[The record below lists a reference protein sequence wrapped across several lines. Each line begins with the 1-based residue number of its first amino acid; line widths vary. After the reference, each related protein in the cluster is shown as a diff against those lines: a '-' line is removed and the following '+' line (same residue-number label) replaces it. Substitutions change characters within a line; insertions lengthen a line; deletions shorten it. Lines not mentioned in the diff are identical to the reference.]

1 MFAKKVETGYAE
13 ALPMQGAV
21 LKMPDKTPQADL
33 VRPVTTV
40 PMKPPITDERSG
52 PSVLKPSVIN
62 EGFEFTGDM
71 KSDGSLTVN
80 GSMKGNLAVR
90 ILVIGSGGLVDGSVT
105 AETIT
110 VEGSLSGAA
119 TCSDLIVGARATVD
133 GELKYSTLTIQRGA
147 VIQGQLRRT

>member
-1 MFAKKVETGYAE
+1 MFAKKQEPDYAQ
-13 ALPMQGAV
+13 AHPVQGAV
-21 LKMPDKTPQADL
+21 LKMPEKLSQADP
-33 VRPVTTV
+33 VRPATAV
-40 PMKPPITDERSG
+40 PMKPPTTDERSG

-80 GSMKGNLAVR
+80 GTMQGNLAVR
-90 ILVIGSGGLVDGSVT
+90 ILVIGSTGIVDGSVT
-105 AETIT
+105 ADTIT

-133 GELKYSTLTIQRGA
+133 GDLKYATLTIQRGA

>member
-1 MFAKKVETGYAE
+1 MFAKKAEPGYAE
-13 ALPMQGAV
+13 AHPMQGAV
-21 LKMPDKTPQADL
+21 LKMPEKPPQTDAT
-33 VRPVTTV
+33 RPATTV
-40 PMKPPITDERSG
+40 LIKPSMTDERSG

-90 ILVIGSGGLVDGSVT
+90 ILVIGSTGLVDGSVT
-105 AETIT
+105 ADTIT

-147 VIQGQLRRT
+147 VLQGQLKRT